1 MDTVQVKILLLKSG
15 LSQTDIAHELGIT
28 QPAVNLILFG
38 QRPGY
43 KYQGRI
49 ARMLG
54 VKISDLFRNT
64 KPKRVKKPTRR
75 SSTPKLKTQS
85 ESIAGERLN

>member
-1 MDTVQVKILLLKSG
+1 MDPIKVKILLIQSG
-15 LSQTDIAHELGIT
+15 LTQVGIANRLGIT

-43 KYQGRI
+43 KYQGQI

-54 VKISDLFRNT
+54 IKKADLFGNG
-64 KPKRVKKPTRR
+64 KPKRRRRTKQKLVRRLTRGG
-75 SSTPKLKTQS
+75 
-85 ESIAGERLN
+85 AA